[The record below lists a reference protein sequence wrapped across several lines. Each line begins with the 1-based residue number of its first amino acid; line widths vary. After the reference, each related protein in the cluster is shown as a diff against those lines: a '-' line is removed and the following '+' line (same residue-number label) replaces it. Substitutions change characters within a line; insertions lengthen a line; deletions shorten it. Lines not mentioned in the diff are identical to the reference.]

1 MSAIVVVGS
10 INADLMV
17 AVERH
22 PVPGET
28 VPGTG
33 GTISPGGK
41 GANQAL
47 AAALIGGDVAM
58 IGAVGD
64 DDNAHLALRYLN
76 EAGVNL
82 EHVATRGDVTG
93 LAVVAVD
100 ARAENN
106 IIVIPG
112 ANGEVDCAI
121 LADAA
126 DIIEGAEVV
135 VLQGE
140 IPVETIAE
148 AARMTKGRLVVN
160 LAPVVPVTPDV
171 LVKADPLVVNEYE
184 GALALELLRE
194 AGIEADA
201 DAEGAG
207 AGAGAGAD
215 DTNAAGT
222 STDAGGFAALAEAL
236 LAAGLPSV
244 VMTIG
249 AGGAVIATAEG
260 TVTVPSPEVKVV
272 DTTGAGD
279 AFVGAL
285 AARLAAGDSLE
296 DAARFAVRMGAAACM
311 KAGAQSSYPRS
322 AADLPQA

>member
-17 AVERH
+17 TVERH
-22 PVPGET
+22 PAPGET

-47 AAALIGGDVAM
+47 AAALMGGDVAL

-64 DDNAHLALRYLN
+64 DDNAHLALRYLK

-100 ARAENN
+100 ARGENN

-112 ANGEVDCAI
+112 ANGEVDSAI

-126 DIIEGAEVV
+126 DIIENAEVV

-148 AARMTKGRLVVN
+148 AARMTKGQLVVN
-160 LAPVVPVTPDV
+160 LAPVVPVAPEV
-171 LVKADPLVVNEYE
+171 LLKADPLVVNEYE
-184 GALALELLRE
+184 GELALELLRE
-194 AGIEADA
+194 AGIAVGAD
-201 DAEGAG
+201 GAG
-207 AGAGAGAD
+207 A
-215 DTNAAGT
+215 NAADT
-222 STDAGGFAALAEAL
+222 TADTAGFVALAKAL
-236 LAAGLPSV
+236 LAAGVPSV

-285 AARLAAGDSLE
+285 ATRLAAGDSLE
-296 DAARFAVRMGAAACM
+296 DAARFAVRMGAAACT

-322 AADLPQA
+322 AADLPLASCRK

>member
-17 AVERH
+17 TVERH
-22 PVPGET
+22 PAPGET

-47 AAALIGGDVAM
+47 AAALMGGDVAL
-58 IGAVGD
+58 IGAVGE
-64 DDNAHLALRYLN
+64 DDNAHLALRYLK

-100 ARAENN
+100 ARGENN

-112 ANGEVDCAI
+112 ANGEVDSAI

-126 DIIEGAEVV
+126 DIIENAEVV

-148 AARMTKGRLVVN
+148 AARMTKGQLVVN
-160 LAPVVPVTPDV
+160 LAPVVPVAPEV
-171 LVKADPLVVNEYE
+171 LLKADPLVVNEYE
-184 GALALELLRE
+184 GELALELLRE
-194 AGIEADA
+194 AGI
-201 DAEGAG
+201 AEGTDGAG
-207 AGAGAGAD
+207 A
-215 DTNAAGT
+215 NAADT
-222 STDAGGFAALAEAL
+222 TADTAGFVALAKAL
-236 LAAGLPSV
+236 LAAGVPSV

-285 AARLAAGDSLE
+285 ATCLAAGDSLE
-296 DAARFAVRMGAAACM
+296 DAARFAVRMGAAACT

-322 AADLPQA
+322 AADLPLASCQK

>member
-17 AVERH
+17 TVERH
-22 PVPGET
+22 PTPGET

-47 AAALIGGDVAM
+47 AAALMGGDVAL

-64 DDNAHLALRYLN
+64 DDNAHLALRYLK
-76 EAGVNL
+76 EAGINL

-100 ARAENN
+100 ARGENN
-106 IIVIPG
+106 IIIIPG
-112 ANGEVDCAI
+112 ANGEVDSAI

-126 DIIEGAEVV
+126 DVIENAEVV

-140 IPVETIAE
+140 IPVETIAK
-148 AARMTKGRLVVN
+148 AARMTKRKLVVN
-160 LAPVVPVTPDV
+160 LAPVVPVAPEV
-171 LVKADPLVVNEYE
+171 LLKADPLVVNEYE
-184 GALALELLRE
+184 GELALELLRE
-194 AGIEADA
+194 AGIVVGAD
-201 DAEGAG
+201 GAG
-207 AGAGAGAD
+207 VDGA
-215 DTNAAGT
+215 NAADT
-222 STDAGGFAALAEAL
+222 TADTAGFVALAEAL
-236 LAAGLPSV
+236 LAAGVPSV

-249 AGGAVIATAEG
+249 AGGAVIATAKG

-285 AARLAAGDSLE
+285 ATRLAADDSLE
-296 DAARFAVRMGAAACM
+296 DAARFAVRMGAAACT

-322 AADLPQA
+322 AADLPPASCRK

>member
-17 AVERH
+17 TVERH
-22 PVPGET
+22 PAPGET

-47 AAALIGGDVAM
+47 AAALMGGDVAL
-58 IGAVGD
+58 IGAVGE
-64 DDNAHLALRYLN
+64 DDNAHLALRYLK

-100 ARAENN
+100 ARGENN

-112 ANGEVDCAI
+112 ANGEVDSAI

-126 DIIEGAEVV
+126 DIIEKAEVV

-148 AARMTKGRLVVN
+148 AARMTKGQLVVN
-160 LAPVVPVTPDV
+160 LAPVVPVAPEV
-171 LVKADPLVVNEYE
+171 LLKADPLVVNEYE
-184 GALALELLRE
+184 GELALELLRE
-194 AGIEADA
+194 AGIAVGAD
-201 DAEGAG
+201 GAG
-207 AGAGAGAD
+207 A
-215 DTNAAGT
+215 NAADT
-222 STDAGGFAALAEAL
+222 TADTAGFVALAKAL
-236 LAAGLPSV
+236 LAVGVPSV

-285 AARLAAGDSLE
+285 ATRLAAGDSLE
-296 DAARFAVRMGAAACM
+296 DAARFAVRMGAAACT

-322 AADLPQA
+322 AADLPLASGRK

>member
-17 AVERH
+17 TVERH
-22 PVPGET
+22 PAPGET

-47 AAALIGGDVAM
+47 AAALMGGDVAL

-64 DDNAHLALRYLN
+64 DDNAHLALRYLK

-100 ARAENN
+100 ARGENN

-112 ANGEVDCAI
+112 ANGEVDSAI

-126 DIIEGAEVV
+126 DIIENAEVV

-148 AARMTKGRLVVN
+148 AARMTKGQLVVN
-160 LAPVVPVTPDV
+160 LAPV
-171 LVKADPLVVNEYE
+171 NEYE
-184 GALALELLRE
+184 GELALELLRE
-194 AGIEADA
+194 AGI
-201 DAEGAG
+201 AEGTDGAG
-207 AGAGAGAD
+207 A
-215 DTNAAGT
+215 NAADT
-222 STDAGGFAALAEAL
+222 TADTAGFVALAKAL
-236 LAAGLPSV
+236 LAAGVPSV

-285 AARLAAGDSLE
+285 ATRLAAGDSLE
-296 DAARFAVRMGAAACM
+296 DAARFAVRMGAAACT

-322 AADLPQA
+322 AADLPLASCQK

>member
-1 MSAIVVVGS
+1 MSAVVVVGS

-17 AVERH
+17 TVERH
-22 PVPGET
+22 PAPGET

-33 GTISPGGK
+33 CTISPGGK

-47 AAALIGGDVAM
+47 AAALMGGDVAL
-58 IGAVGD
+58 IGALGD
-64 DDNAHLALRYLN
+64 DDNAHLALRYLK

-100 ARAENN
+100 ARGENN

-112 ANGEVDCAI
+112 ANGEVDSAI

-126 DIIEGAEVV
+126 DIIENAEVV

-148 AARMTKGRLVVN
+148 AARMTKGQLVVN
-160 LAPVVPVTPDV
+160 LAPVVPVAPEV
-171 LVKADPLVVNEYE
+171 LLKADPLVVNEYE
-184 GALALELLRE
+184 GELALELLRE
-194 AGIEADA
+194 AGIAVGAD
-201 DAEGAG
+201 GAG
-207 AGAGAGAD
+207 A
-215 DTNAAGT
+215 NAADT
-222 STDAGGFAALAEAL
+222 TADTAGFAALAKAL
-236 LAAGLPSV
+236 LAAGVPSV

-249 AGGAVIATAEG
+249 AGGAVIATAEE

-285 AARLAAGDSLE
+285 ATRLAAGDSLE
-296 DAARFAVRMGAAACM
+296 DAARFAVRMGAAACT

-322 AADLPQA
+322 AADLPLASCRK

>member
-17 AVERH
+17 TVERH
-22 PVPGET
+22 PAPGET

-47 AAALIGGDVAM
+47 AAALMGGDVAL
-58 IGAVGD
+58 IGAVGE
-64 DDNAHLALRYLN
+64 DDNAHLALRYLK

-100 ARAENN
+100 ARGENN
-106 IIVIPG
+106 IIVISG
-112 ANGEVDCAI
+112 ANGEVDSAI

-126 DIIEGAEVV
+126 DIIENAEVV

-148 AARMTKGRLVVN
+148 AARMTKGQLVVN
-160 LAPVVPVTPDV
+160 LAPVVPVAPEV
-171 LVKADPLVVNEYE
+171 LLKADPLVVNEYE
-184 GALALELLRE
+184 GELALELLRE
-194 AGIEADA
+194 AGIVVGTD
-201 DAEGAG
+201 GAG
-207 AGAGAGAD
+207 ANTADTTADTAG
-215 DTNAAGT
+215 
-222 STDAGGFAALAEAL
+222 FVALAEAL
-236 LAAGLPSV
+236 LAAGVPSV

-285 AARLAAGDSLE
+285 ATRLAAGDSLE
-296 DAARFAVRMGAAACM
+296 DAARFAVRMGAAACT

-322 AADLPQA
+322 AADLPLASGRK

>member
-17 AVERH
+17 TVERH
-22 PVPGET
+22 PAPGET

-47 AAALIGGDVAM
+47 AAALMGGDVAL

-64 DDNAHLALRYLN
+64 DDNAHLALRYLK

-100 ARAENN
+100 ARGENN

-112 ANGEVDCAI
+112 ANGEVDSAI
-121 LADAA
+121 LADSA
-126 DIIEGAEVV
+126 DIIENAEVV

-148 AARMTKGRLVVN
+148 AARMTKGQLVVN
-160 LAPVVPVTPDV
+160 LAPVVPVAPEV
-171 LVKADPLVVNEYE
+171 LLKADPLVVNEYE
-184 GALALELLRE
+184 GELALELLRE
-194 AGIEADA
+194 AGIAVGAD
-201 DAEGAG
+201 GAG
-207 AGAGAGAD
+207 A
-215 DTNAAGT
+215 NAADT
-222 STDAGGFAALAEAL
+222 TADTAGFVALAKAL
-236 LAAGLPSV
+236 LAAGVPSV

-285 AARLAAGDSLE
+285 ATRLAAGDSLE
-296 DAARFAVRMGAAACM
+296 DAARFAVRMGAAACT

-322 AADLPQA
+322 VADLPLASCRK